1 MNNTVKR
8 TIKKIYPAN
17 KVNMGGHLLDQPL
30 PNKELQSLDPFLL
43 IHHWHQMLPGG
54 QRPQEAGVGPHPH
67 RGFSPVTFIF
77 KGAVEHR
84 DSLGKHAT
92 VHAGGTQWMFAGRG
106 ITHSERFPSELT
118 ENGGEL
124 EFIQFWVNSPA
135 ANKMDQPY
143 YQPIQ
148 LADTPLVEEN
158 KSKLWVVS
166 GSYKGTKGAAPTNS
180 PQLLLR
186 GELQK
191 DGILEI
197 PISSTFNT
205 LIYVLEGAL
214 KSGEHTILTKDMAI
228 FQNDGDLVEVKAM
241 ANTRYIVLA
250 GEPINEPVAQYG
262 PFVMNTETQLMEAVR
277 DAQMG
282 KMGVLIESFDA
293 TD

>member
-1 MNNTVKR
+1 
-8 TIKKIYPAN
+8 
-17 KVNMGGHLLDQPL
+17 
-30 PNKELQSLDPFLL
+30 
-43 IHHWHQMLPGG
+43 
-54 QRPQEAGVGPHPH
+54 
-67 RGFSPVTFIF
+67 
-77 KGAVEHR
+77 
-84 DSLGKHAT
+84 
-92 VHAGGTQWMFAGRG
+92 
-106 ITHSERFPSELT
+106 
-118 ENGGEL
+118 
-124 EFIQFWVNSPA
+124 
-135 ANKMDQPY
+135 
-143 YQPIQ
+143 
-148 LADTPLVEEN
+148 
-158 KSKLWVVS
+158 
-166 GSYKGTKGAAPTNS
+166 
-180 PQLLLR
+180 
-186 GELQK
+186 LQK

-228 FQNDGDLVEVKAM
+228 FQNDGDLIEVKAM